1 MNNLFSYRQSLL
13 IQLKIIVLYT
23 ISFGTVE
30 TLIRKRERDA
40 YLLNMT
46 YLKICYS
53 GLLDAFP
60 FKGFFYLYKDM
71 SWGGMHFFRFLLVIG
86 QQFRAECVTRNRI
99 VNPDL

>member
-1 MNNLFSYRQSLL
+1 MNNLFSYPQSLL

-71 SWGGMHFFRFLLVIG
+71 SRADVHLINFLFAIG
-86 QQFRAECVTRNRI
+86 
-99 VNPDL
+99 L